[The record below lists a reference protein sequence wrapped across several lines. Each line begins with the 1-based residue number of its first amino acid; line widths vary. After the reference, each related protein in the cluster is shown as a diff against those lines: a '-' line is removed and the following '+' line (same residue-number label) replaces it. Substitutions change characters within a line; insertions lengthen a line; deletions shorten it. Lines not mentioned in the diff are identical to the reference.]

1 MNTNPYE
8 KELLAYISIHLV
20 VVETAIVNIRDGRT
34 KTIPRDQAWFKT
46 RKLKSLAVCILTAG
60 ITWYF
65 NSSILDNI
73 LGLNSINKCSKI
85 FSSSLQF
92 ITVAIQMM
100 KDYEIKYC
108 LKYKAL
114 GVRLYKILISKLLVH
129 FNW

>member
-1 MNTNPYE
+1 MNTNSYE

-34 KTIPRDQAWFKT
+34 KTIPRDQAWSKT

-73 LGLNSINKCSKI
+73 LGLNSINKSSKI

-92 ITVAIQMM
+92 ITLAIQMM

-108 LKYKAL
+108 LQYKVL

-129 FNW
+129 FN